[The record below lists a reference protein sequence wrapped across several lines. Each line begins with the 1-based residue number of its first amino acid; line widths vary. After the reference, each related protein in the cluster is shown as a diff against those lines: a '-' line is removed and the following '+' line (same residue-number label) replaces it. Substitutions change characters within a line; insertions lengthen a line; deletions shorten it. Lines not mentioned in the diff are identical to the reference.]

1 MINKSV
7 DDKLFDSILSQAF
20 LEAAEQ
26 DLEEMPDEEVE
37 YSPKYQKEER
47 KKYNKVMRA
56 SHFAPKKR
64 AIGIGVKRVASV
76 VLVIGVILS
85 VVMLMTPTIRADFF
99 NLATTFFEK
108 YFSISI
114 DEQDASYETAGYLFR
129 YIPDDLVNVD
139 VKENP
144 IVLRYIFTSVDGERR
159 ATISIQPLENSSLQ
173 YDNEHT
179 AVTEITVNG
188 YRGYLITSSYGDISD
203 VIWTDDTTLFSVMG
217 NISIDE
223 LTKIAENIIVNNR

>member
-47 KKYNKVMRA
+47 KKYNKVMRT

-85 VVMLMTPTIRADFF
+85 IVMLMTPTIRADFF

-108 YFSISI
+108 YFSISPAG
-114 DEQDASYETAGYLFR
+114 QDVSYETEGYLFG
-129 YIPDDLVNVD
+129 YIPEDLVDVD
-139 VKENP
+139 VRENP
-144 IVLRYIFTSVDGERR
+144 VASRYTFTSVDGERS
-159 ATISIQPLENSSLQ
+159 ATIKIQPAKNSSLQ
-173 YDNEHT
+173 YDNEHMT
-179 AVTEITVNG
+179 VSEILVNG
-188 YRGYLITSSYGDISD
+188 YRGYLISSDYSSISD
-203 VIWTDDTTLFSVMG
+203 IIWADDATLFSVRG
-217 NISIDE
+217 NISVGE
-223 LTKIAENIIVNNR
+223 LTKIAENIVGSSQ

>member
-47 KKYNKVMRA
+47 KKYNKMMRT

-108 YFSISI
+108 YFFISI
-114 DEQDASYETAGYLFR
+114 DEQDASYETEGYLFG
-129 YIPDDLVNVD
+129 YIPEDLVDVD
-139 VKENP
+139 VRESP
-144 IVLRYIFTSVDGERR
+144 AASRYIFTSADGERS
-159 ATISIQPLENSSLQ
+159 ATIKIQPVKNSSLQ

-179 AVTEITVNG
+179 TVAEISVNG
-188 YRGYLITSSYGDISD
+188 YRGYLITSNYSDISD
-203 VIWTDDTTLFSVMG
+203 IIWTDDTTLFSVRG
-217 NISIDE
+217 NLSVGE
-223 LTKIAENIIVNNR
+223 LTKIAENIVDSSQ